1 MKVWI
6 SLLVIYSS
14 FFIWY
19 TDLGGKLT
27 DDEIEYYA
35 NKFESNAL
43 KDGRVIEP
51 RIKELLQKFME
62 EDSGKQFIMVNVI
75 DMSENPTFPDGTVSD
90 ESSDVLMN
98 EYMEHMYGEL
108 FKRASHPAYFGGA
121 INGSMDLVGI
131 ENAEVWETAALFRY
145 KSRRSFLEIVTHPD
159 MYSKHKYKIAALE
172 KTIAFPVENQFYLG
186 DPRLLAS
193 LIFLIIGLL
202 LKPPIYTKK
211 IINRA

>member
-43 KDGRVIEP
+43 RDGRVLDP
-51 RIKELLQKFME
+51 TTKELLQKFME
-62 EDSGKQFIMVNVI
+62 EDSGKQFMMINVI
-75 DMSENPTFPDGTVSD
+75 DMSENPTFPDGTLAE

-108 FKRASHPAYFGGA
+108 FKRASHPAYFGSA
-121 INGSMDLVGI
+121 VNGSMDLVGI
-131 ENAEVWETAALFRY
+131 ENAEIWERAALFRY

-159 MYSKHKYKIAALE
+159 MNSKHKYKIAALE

-186 DPRLLAS
+186 DPRLLLG
-193 LIFLIIGLL
+193 LILLIIGLL
-202 LKPPIYTKK
+202 LRPVT
-211 IINRA
+211 RR

>member
-43 KDGRVIEP
+43 KDGRVLEP
-51 RIKELLQKFME
+51 QIKELLQKFVE

-75 DMSENPTFPDGTVSD
+75 DMSENPTFPDGTVSE
-90 ESSDVLMN
+90 ESPDVLMN

-108 FKRASHPAYFGGA
+108 LKRASHPVYMGSAV
-121 INGSMDLVGI
+121 NNSMDLVGI

-145 KSRRSFLEIVTHPD
+145 KSRRAFLEIVTHPD
-159 MYSKHKYKIAALE
+159 MNSKHKYKIAALE
-172 KTIAFPVENQFYLG
+172 KTIAFPVEAQLYLG
-186 DPRLLAS
+186 DPRLL
-193 LIFLIIGLL
+193 LGFIFSILGLL
-202 LKPPIYTKK
+202 LRPIT
-211 IINRA
+211 RR

>member
-43 KDGRVIEP
+43 KDGRVLEP

-75 DMSENPTFPDGTVSD
+75 DMSENPTFPDGTVSE
-90 ESSDVLMN
+90 ESPDVLMN

-108 FKRASHPAYFGGA
+108 LKRASHPAYMGSA
-121 INGSMDLVGI
+121 VNDSMDLVGI

-145 KSRRSFLEIVTHPD
+145 KSRRSFLEIVTHPQ
-159 MYSKHKYKIAALE
+159 MNSKHKYKIAALE
-172 KTIAFPVENQFYLG
+172 KTIAFPVENQLYLG
-186 DPRLLAS
+186 DPRLLLG

-202 LKPPIYTKK
+202 IRPIT
-211 IINRA
+211 RR